1 MFVLYCSYVYQK
13 EGKLMATKKAATSN
27 KASTAKK
34 TASTK
39 TTKSTRTVSAP
50 ATASAVA
57 ITPSFSESIK
67 QLSFWRSLGA
77 ELVGTFLLAAV
88 IIVGQGQ
95 PLYTLFALVGIVLF
109 VGTISGAYVNPAL
122 VIAAWITRRISWIRA
137 VGYIVFQVIGA
148 LLALLVLNA
157 FIGGAAS
164 DPSTLSAAPAVFQA
178 SPLVEGKEW
187 FVFFAEVLG
196 TLILGF
202 AVANALRDRQ
212 ERLTQAFT
220 VGLGIFIALMISF
233 IAASYVSATAILNP
247 AVAFSLQAITWNVW
261 PIAVYILGP
270 IVGGA
275 LGFFLNDLL
284 KGRAV
289 K

>member
-1 MFVLYCSYVYQK
+1 MLYCRYVYQK
-13 EGKLMATKKAATSN
+13 EGKLMATKKAATTK
-27 KASTAKK
+27 KASPAKK
-34 TASTK
+34 TAS
-39 TTKSTRTVSAP
+39 TKSTRTVSAP
-50 ATASAVA
+50 VTAPAVTA
-57 ITPSFSESIK
+57 TPSFTESIK
-67 QLSFWRSLGA
+67 QFAFWRSLGA
-77 ELVGTFLLAAV
+77 ELIGTFLLAAV

-137 VGYIVFQVIGA
+137 VGYIVFEVIGA

-157 FIGGAAS
+157 FIAGAAAA
-164 DPSTLSAAPAVFQA
+164 DAGVLSQAPAVFQA
-178 SPLVEGKEW
+178 AALTEGKEW
-187 FVFFAEVLG
+187 FVFFAELLG
-196 TLILGF
+196 TAILGF

-220 VGLGIFIALMISF
+220 VGLGIFIALMIAF

-247 AVAFSLQAITWNVW
+247 AVAFSLQAISWNVW
-261 PIAVYILGP
+261 PIAVYILAP
-270 IVGGA
+270 VIGGA
-275 LGFFLNDLL
+275 VGFFINDLL